1 MDRRRGRVKGFAKA
15 ARAVLLC
22 LVVAGT
28 VASGRAVTAEAATRP
43 NILFFLTD
51 DQRRDTLS
59 VMPNVRALLAG
70 HGVTFSR
77 MFVNNPWCCPSRSTY
92 LTGLTSGHTDV
103 WQLWPPHGGYQ
114 TFTARGEGYYYNYG
128 VMDQRNARHMGY
140 DRGDYSTD
148 LLGRKAV
155 EFIRNTS
162 GPFFA

>member
-114 TFTARGEGYYYNYG
+114 TFTARGKDRSTIATWLDAAGYRTGMFGKYLNGYG
-128 VMDQRNARHMGY
+128 GTWDGHPYVPPGW
-140 DRGDYSTD
+140 DRW
-148 LLGRKAV
+148 
-155 EFIRNTS
+155 
-162 GPFFA
+162 FA